1 MRLDLEPLSLAGCQS
16 ASGPSREPP
25 DVHIGTYLGKLLGS
39 QILDGICGTRHNRE
53 VWSKGVIETESAGCV
68 GRNMAEYFE
77 DPIVQ
82 LVIWL
87 AVFSALVA
95 VAAYIIMRLRTEAV
109 QNEPVASELLS
120 KFRELH
126 VEGDLSEEEF
136 RTIKTT
142 LAEQLQEELKDNE
155 GKG

>member
-1 MRLDLEPLSLAGCQS
+1 
-16 ASGPSREPP
+16 
-25 DVHIGTYLGKLLGS
+25 
-39 QILDGICGTRHNRE
+39 
-53 VWSKGVIETESAGCV
+53 
-68 GRNMAEYFE
+68 MADFFK

-95 VAAYIIMRLRTEAV
+95 IAAYIIMRLRTEPV
-109 QNEPVASELLS
+109 QQEPVASELLS
-120 KFRELH
+120 KFRDLH
-126 VEGDLSEEEF
+126 GQGDLSEEEF

>member
-1 MRLDLEPLSLAGCQS
+1 MD
-16 ASGPSREPP
+16 
-25 DVHIGTYLGKLLGS
+25 DF
-39 QILDGICGTRHNRE
+39 
-53 VWSKGVIETESAGCV
+53 
-68 GRNMAEYFE
+68 FE

-95 VAAYIIMRLRTEAV
+95 IAGYFTMRLRTEPA
-109 QNEPVASELLS
+109 QQEPVASEMLS
-120 KFRELH
+120 KFRDLH
-126 VEGDLSEEEF
+126 GQGDLSEEEF

>member
-1 MRLDLEPLSLAGCQS
+1 
-16 ASGPSREPP
+16 
-25 DVHIGTYLGKLLGS
+25 
-39 QILDGICGTRHNRE
+39 
-53 VWSKGVIETESAGCV
+53 
-68 GRNMAEYFE
+68 MAEFFE

-82 LVIWL
+82 LIVWL

-95 VAAYIIMRLRTEAV
+95 VAGYIIMRMRAEAV
-109 QNEPVASELLS
+109 QNEPASSELLS

-126 VEGDLSEEEF
+126 GQGDLSEEEF

-155 GKG
+155 GRG

>member
-1 MRLDLEPLSLAGCQS
+1 
-16 ASGPSREPP
+16 
-25 DVHIGTYLGKLLGS
+25 
-39 QILDGICGTRHNRE
+39 
-53 VWSKGVIETESAGCV
+53 
-68 GRNMAEYFE
+68 MAEFIE

-126 VEGDLSEEEF
+126 GQGDLSEEEF

>member
-1 MRLDLEPLSLAGCQS
+1 MSEFIQ
-16 ASGPSREPP
+16 
-25 DVHIGTYLGKLLGS
+25 
-39 QILDGICGTRHNRE
+39 
-53 VWSKGVIETESAGCV
+53 
-68 GRNMAEYFE
+68 

-87 AVFSALVA
+87 TVFSALVA
-95 VAAYIIMRLRTEAV
+95 VAVYVVTRIRAEAV
-109 QNEPVASELLS
+109 QNEPVASDLLS
-120 KFRELH
+120 KFRELRGQ
-126 VEGDLSEEEF
+126 GDLSEEEF